1 MTNALSYSQE
11 RFWFLHRLD
20 PGCAYYHE
28 CAPVHVRGPLNPRL
42 LESSLAEVVRRHH
55 VLRSRFGLREGHL
68 TQHVRSRVELVCPL
82 VDLSHLPE
90 AERDQV
96 VQELALEGAQRPFDL
111 EADLPMR
118 ATLLRCDEREHV
130 LLLVLHHI
138 VSDTWSLG
146 VILTEAQASYRA
158 WHQGAPSP
166 LPELTLQYAEVAER
180 ERQRV
185 QHRALEKERAF
196 WQAQLAGVPTSL
208 DLPTDRPRPRIPSTR
223 GAREAFGLS
232 GPLSTRV
239 RSLARQQGATLFMT
253 LLTAFEVLLHR
264 YGGATDVVVGTP
276 IANRRHSKTDAMVGP
291 FVDVLLL
298 RSDLSGDPSFRE
310 LMARVK
316 ATCAAAY
323 SHQELPLQFVIR
335 QTPELHGTQAHP
347 FQVMFV
353 LQNAPLPEL
362 RLGNLEL
369 RVMDL
374 DKRSVVF
381 DLDMQVWEGTSHLYG
396 WLHYRTDLY
405 DATTIRRLLSSFE
418 TLLQGAVDD
427 PDRPISRLPLLS
439 SEQLHRQRFQ
449 WNDTRVE
456 SPAGGC
462 LHERIEE
469 QVRATLDAA
478 AVVFEDEVVTYREL
492 NRRANRLAR
501 HLRSLGVGPDAIV
514 GVCMDR
520 SVELVVALL
529 GILKAGGAYL
539 PLDPS
544 YPAERLDFMVED
556 ARPSCVLADRPRG
569 DVRFEVTIVDERALA
584 GWDDTDPCSGADA
597 RNLAYVI
604 YTSGS
609 TGIPKGVGVDHRAI
623 ANRLK
628 WMQRAHRLSQSDR
641 VLQKSP
647 FTFDV
652 SVWELFWPLLT
663 GATLVMARPGGH
675 RDGGY
680 LVDAIRRHQV
690 TTLHFVPSM
699 LGAFLQTRRVDAC
712 RTLRRVFCSGEA
724 LSAELE
730 HEFFERLEVPL
741 HNLYGPTE
749 AAVDVTAWPC
759 GRDDAVVPIGRPID
773 NTQVYVLD
781 EHMQLMPVGVRGELH
796 IGGVQLAR
804 GYLRRPDL
812 TAERFVPDAL
822 GDGSGERLYRTGD
835 AVSYAADGNIVF
847 IGRLDRQ
854 VKWNGVRVELGE
866 IEAELER
873 HSSVQ
878 QAIVEIRPGAAQT
891 LQLVAHVLQHT
902 GSALHAGELKRFLN
916 LRLPEVLLPTT
927 IAVRDRFPLL
937 PSGKVDRAT
946 LGQMLGDRDGSE
958 EEAAKPVSPQTE
970 LQRRILDVWRELF
983 GTSRI
988 GIDDNFFA
996 LGGHSMLAVQFVNTL
1011 YKEYGI
1017 DIPVSLLFEVPTIA
1031 GLSEAVETAIWA
1043 AGSQR
1048 SETSGG
1054 DEHHVEYEI

>member
-1 MTNALSYSQE
+1 MTNVLSYSQE

-28 CAPVHVRGPLNPRL
+28 CAPVRVRGLLNPRL
-42 LESSLAEVVRRHH
+42 LESSLAEVIRRHH
-55 VLRSRFGLREGHL
+55 VLRSRFEFREGRP
-68 TQHVRSRVELVCPL
+68 TQHVSSRVEFVCPL
-82 VDLSHLPE
+82 IDLSHLP
-90 AERDQV
+90 AGERDQV
-96 VQELALEGAQRPFDL
+96 LRELALKGAQRPFDL

-118 ATLLRCDEREHV
+118 ATLLRCNEREHV
-130 LLLVLHHI
+130 LLLILHHI

-146 VILTEAQASYRA
+146 VILTEADALYRA
-158 WHQGAPSP
+158 WRQGAPSS

-185 QHRALEKERAF
+185 EQLEKERAF

-208 DLPTDRPRPRIPSTR
+208 GLPTDRPRPRIPSVR
-223 GAREAFGLS
+223 GAREEFGLS

-239 RSLARQQGATLFMT
+239 RSLARHQGATLFMT

-264 YGGATDVVVGTP
+264 HSGATDVVVGSP
-276 IANRRHSKTDAMVGP
+276 LANRRHLKTDAMVGP
-291 FVDVLLL
+291 FVNVLLL

-316 ATCAAAY
+316 ATCVAAY
-323 SHQELPLQFVIR
+323 SHQDLPLQLVIR

-353 LQNAPLPEL
+353 VQNAKLPEL
-362 RLGNLEL
+362 RLGGLEL

-374 DKRSVVF
+374 DKRSAVF
-381 DLDMQVWEGTSHLYG
+381 DLDMQVWDGTSHLYG
-396 WLHYRTDLY
+396 WLHYRTELF

-427 PDRPISRLPLLS
+427 PDCPISRLPLLS

-449 WNDTRVE
+449 WNDTRIE
-456 SPAGGC
+456 SPESRC

-469 QVRATLDAA
+469 QARATPDAV

-501 HLRSLGVGPDAIV
+501 HLRSLGVGPDVIV

-544 YPAERLDFMVED
+544 YPAERLAFMVED

-569 DVRFEVTIVDERALA
+569 DVRFEVTVVDDRALA
-584 GWDDTDPCSGADA
+584 GWDDADPCSGASA
-597 RNLAYVI
+597 WNLAYVL

-609 TGIPKGVGVDHRAI
+609 TGIPKGVAVAHRAI
-623 ANRLK
+623 ANRLT
-628 WMQRAHRLSQSDR
+628 WMQRAHCLSVSDR

-652 SVWELFWPLLT
+652 SVWELFWPLLA

-699 LGAFLQTRRVDAC
+699 LAAFLQTRHVEAC

-724 LSAELE
+724 LSAELA
-730 HEFFERLEVPL
+730 HEFSARLEVPL

-749 AAVDVTAWPC
+749 AAVDVTAWSC
-759 GRDDAVVPIGRPID
+759 GSDDAVVPIGRPID

-781 EHMQLMPVGVRGELH
+781 EHLQLVPVGLRGELY

-812 TAERFVPDAL
+812 TAERFVPDLL
-822 GDGSGERLYRTGD
+822 GDGPGERLYRTGD

-873 HSSVQ
+873 HPSVQ
-878 QAIVEIRPGAAQT
+878 RAIVEIRPGARQT
-891 LQLVAHVLQHT
+891 LQLVAYVLQQA
-902 GSALHAGELKRFLN
+902 GPALHPGELKRFLR

-927 IAVRDRFPLL
+927 IAVLDQFPLL
-937 PSGKVDRAT
+937 PSGKVDRAALAQA
-946 LGQMLGDRDGSE
+946 LGSLDDGGE
-958 EEAAKPVSPQTE
+958 GGAAKHVSPATE
-970 LQRRILDVWRELF
+970 LQRRILEVWRELF
-983 GTSRI
+983 GTSQI

-996 LGGHSMLAVQFVNTL
+996 LGGHSMLAVQFVNKM

-1017 DIPVSLLFEVPTIA
+1017 DISVSLLFEVPTIA
-1031 GLSEAVETAIWA
+1031 GLSEAVETALWA

-1048 SETSGG
+1048 SEASDG
-1054 DEHHVEYEI
+1054 DEHSVEYEI